1 MEKVA
6 VIVGARIVD
15 NYSLDSKKPF
25 CWNFTLNYLID
36 NTIKSVVVKYDG
48 DIEFNS
54 GNVVLYNFDSNNLF
68 EIENLSLEQVR
79 ELEFMREVYRVWYNS
94 LIDRVNVS
102 DSKLDNATVKF
113 FNHKNRVSASFDLDV
128 LKRILNN
135 LDRDID
141 IKKNFRGR

>member
-1 MEKVA
+1 LEKVA

-15 NYSLDSKKPF
+15 NYSLDSKRPF

-36 NTIKSVVVKYDG
+36 NTIKSVDVRYDG

-79 ELEFMREVYRVWYNS
+79 ELEFMREIYRVQYNG
-94 LIDRVNVS
+94 LVDRVNAG

>member
-15 NYSLDSKKPF
+15 NYSLDSKRPF

-36 NTIKSVVVKYDG
+36 NTIKSVDVRYDG

-68 EIENLSLEQVR
+68 EIERLSLEQVR
-79 ELEFMREVYRVWYNS
+79 ELEFMREIYRVQYNG
-94 LIDRVNVS
+94 LVDRVNAG

>member
-79 ELEFMREVYRVWYNS
+79 ELEFMREIYRVWYNS